1 MPWLDEHFEKMSLC
15 SVFWRRGNAVIRLKP
30 AMDAISSSQ
39 MVPPKPST
47 HRWHNKADLA
57 EHYTACRSAYEAAL
71 TDAIEDRHGITTRTT
86 FKEVKRI
93 MQSEEFWASCA
104 TTAALMRPLKVC
116 IKKHESL
123 GIGMSDSWT
132 YLKELEEAVD
142 ALAADGAIPL
152 NGLHKFTKREIS
164 EFKGCIARV
173 RVNARGWRCASCN

>member
-104 TTAALMRPLKVC
+104 TTAALMRPLKVL
-116 IKKHESL
+116 HQ
-123 GIGMSDSWT
+123 
-132 YLKELEEAVD
+132 EAREPGHRDVGFVD
-142 ALAADGAIPL
+142 VFEGV
-152 NGLHKFTKREIS
+152 GGGG
-164 EFKGCIARV
+164 GCAGGRRSHSV
-173 RVNARGWRCASCN
+173 ERATQVH